1 MLFIAA
7 SLLTMKAQFVTWAIL
22 PGEYDKIE
30 YCADNLFKVTKGG
43 NVDYVNGSG
52 KVIPELSG
60 ADRITGFYEGHALV
74 LKNKNGKERILGVL
88 SAKGQFTPMQV
99 ECYAI
104 PGKEF
109 CSEGF
114 IPVKFGTGKVGYV
127 RTDGTFAHDFDKSI
141 KEVDPFSEGYAVVG
155 RGSNS
160 QLVNTNFEPLRFR
173 IDGVTERI
181 TSVYQGKAII
191 ANSRDKCYELD
202 VKEQKA
208 PPPIHKAPTPE
219 FDYLGCLQE
228 RTKRPKTV
236 PYDEVQGEVK
246 SSKQGGKYGYD
257 DGAMIFIP
265 FQFDEAITLCGR
277 QAIVKYNGK
286 YALLSI
292 HKGTFDASPAE
303 RGEIVYKKS
312 KAKGLSHKF
321 TLRRPNDFDG
331 NNPQVS
337 VKRDGTAIPAKL
349 SDGQYEFY
357 ADAAKGKKYY
367 TVEVSDQGLI
377 IWEGP
382 LAYEYIAKGDYPPPP
397 PDTIISNIDLTISL
411 SVTQNADKNN
421 KCYVTATVYNP
432 RNEAVTTTVTITGTN
447 GFNDVSQT
455 ITIPAKS
462 SENVTSYFMVKKDV
476 KNASVRA
483 TESATGQTA
492 ERNYLELK
500 KYKEQ
505 KEQKKQKNL
514 KLKLSVKQEAD
525 PNNRCYATVTVS
537 NPNDQAVT
545 TTVTLSGTS
554 GFNYVTQTV
563 TIPAKGSKTVSS
575 YFTVKKVVKNASVKA
590 TESATGQKAE
600 KKNLQLT
607 P

>member
-52 KVIPELSG
+52 KIIPELSG
-60 ADRITGFYEGHALV
+60 ADRITGFYDGYALV
-74 LKNKNGKERILGVL
+74 LQNKNGQERIVGIL
-88 SAKGQFTPMQV
+88 STKGQFTPMQV

-104 PGKEF
+104 HGKEF

-127 RTDGTFAHDFDKSI
+127 RTDGTFAHDFDKGI
-141 KEVDPFSEGYAVVG
+141 KDVDPFSEGYAVVG
-155 RGSNS
+155 KGQNS
-160 QLVNTNFEPLRFR
+160 QLLDTDFMPIRFT
-173 IDGVTERI
+173 IDGVTDRI

-191 ANSRDKCYELD
+191 ANSRGKCYELN
-202 VKEQKA
+202 VSTKRISGISQPRYA
-208 PPPIHKAPTPE
+208 
-219 FDYLGCLQE
+219 FDYMDCIQE
-228 RTKRPKTV
+228 RTKRPKEV
-236 PYDEVQGEVK
+236 PYEEVHGEVK

-257 DGAMIFIP
+257 DGAMVFIP
-265 FQFDEAITLCGR
+265 FQFDEPITLCGW

-286 YALLSI
+286 SALLSI

-303 RGEIVYKKS
+303 RGQISYKKN
-312 KAKGLSHKF
+312 KPKDLSHKF
-321 TLRRPNDFDG
+321 TLRRPNDFVG
-331 NNPQVS
+331 SIPKVS
-337 VKRDGTAIPAKL
+337 VKRDGTSIPTKL

-377 IWEGP
+377 IWEGA
-382 LAYEYIAKGDYPPPP
+382 LAYEYIAKGGETPPPP
-397 PDTIISNIDLTISL
+397 PDTTTIINKKDLTISL

-421 KCYVTATVYNP
+421 KCYATATVYNP
-432 RNEAVTTTVTITGTN
+432 RNQDVTTTVTITGTN

-462 SENVTSYFMVKKDV
+462 SKEVTSYFMVKKDV

-483 TESATGQTA
+483 TESATGQAA
-492 ERNYLELK
+492 EKNYLELK
-500 KYKEQ
+500 KYKEP
-505 KEQKKQKNL
+505 KKQKNL

-525 PNNRCYATVTVS
+525 PNNRCHVSVTVS